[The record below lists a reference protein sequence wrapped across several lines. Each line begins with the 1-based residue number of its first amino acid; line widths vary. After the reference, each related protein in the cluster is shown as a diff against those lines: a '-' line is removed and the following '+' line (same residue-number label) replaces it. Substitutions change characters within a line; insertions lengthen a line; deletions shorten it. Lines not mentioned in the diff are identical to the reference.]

1 MDQLIEM
8 SQSVAVRKLLVTDSD
23 VMAEASL
30 ITRRTLA
37 NVNELTDD
45 CKTTTQVA
53 RDLGIER
60 HDLNTFLKEIG
71 VQVKR
76 GGVRH
81 LTSKYMN
88 KGYEKYR
95 LFIYFTRD
103 GKQKQRRYLVWT
115 PKGVNFLKQLIK
127 KQN

>member
-1 MDQLIEM
+1 MDQLIET

-23 VMAEASL
+23 VMAEASM

-37 NVNELTDD
+37 TVNELTDD
-45 CKTTTQVA
+45 CLTTTQVA
-53 RDLGIER
+53 RDFGIEG
-60 HDLNTFLKEIG
+60 HDLNVFLKDIG
-71 VQVKR
+71 VQVRR
-76 GGVRH
+76 GGVHH

-88 KGYEKYR
+88 RGYEKYR

-103 GKQKQRRYLVWT
+103 GKQKKRHYLVWT

-127 KQN
+127 K